1 MESLDPTERKA
12 QRLYRRLGIVGA
24 TAQETKEPPTMA
36 TNRIKRIEA
45 KWLPFLLAH
54 NLATVQEIADAR
66 RRQAADLAA
75 RLRKKRGGE

>member
-1 MESLDPTERKA
+1 
-12 QRLYRRLGIVGA
+12 
-24 TAQETKEPPTMA
+24 MA
-36 TNRIKRIEA
+36 TNRIKKIEA
-45 KWLPFLLAH
+45 KWLPFLLTK